1 MKREKLFGTDGVRG
15 KANIPPVTADF
26 MLKLAQVVAN
36 ETRNRSAH
44 QRVVIGKDTRLS
56 GYMLEAAI
64 TAGFLST
71 GVDVLLVG
79 PIPTPAIAY
88 LTRSLRADLGVM
100 ISASHNPFDDNG
112 IKIFG
117 AEGYKLDDKLEKAIE
132 QRLEHG
138 DIKLANPDQVGR
150 AKRIEGAAERYIEFI
165 KSSLPKSMRLD
176 GMRIVVDCAHGAA
189 YKIAPTLLGELGA
202 EVIALAVNPDGL
214 NINKDCGALFPNYL
228 REQVLKNHAD
238 FGFALDGDADRVVIC
253 DEKGQ
258 IWNGDHVLAAIV
270 SGWQAA
276 GKIQGQAVI
285 GTIMS
290 NLGLELFI
298 QSQGLQFHRT
308 PVGDRYIVE
317 AMQKM
322 QCNVGGEQSGHI
334 ILSDF
339 STTGDGI
346 IAALQVLTVLWQQN
360 VPASNLTGLYPVLPQ
375 RMVNIP
381 YHNKQVLEHPDVQ
394 EIIDKSQKKL
404 GKKGRLVIRKS
415 GTEPVIRIMV
425 EAEDGQFADKL
436 LKNIQ
441 QTICRYA
448 DETYIS

>member
-71 GVDVLLVG
+71 GMDVLLVG

-100 ISASHNPFDDNG
+100 ISASHNSFDDNG

-117 AEGYKLDDKLEKAIE
+117 ATGYKLDDKLEKAIE
-132 QRLEHG
+132 QRLEHD
-138 DIKLANPDQVGR
+138 DIKLVKPDQVGR

-176 GMRIVVDCAHGAA
+176 GMKIVVDCANGAA

-258 IWNGDHVLAAIV
+258 IWNGDQVLAAIV
-270 SGWQAA
+270 SGWQVAR
-276 GKIQGQAVI
+276 KIQGKAVV

-360 VPASNLTGLYPVLPQ
+360 IPASSLTDLYRVLPQ
-375 RMVNIP
+375 KMVNIP
-381 YHNKQVLEHPDVQ
+381 YHNKQVLDHPDVQ
-394 EIIDKSQKKL
+394 AIIDKSQNQL

-448 DETYIS
+448 DETHIS

>member
-36 ETRNRSAH
+36 ETRSRSAH

-71 GVDVLLVG
+71 GMDVLLVG

-132 QRLEHG
+132 QRLEHD
-138 DIKLANPDQVGR
+138 DIKLVKPDQVGR

-176 GMRIVVDCAHGAA
+176 GMKIVVDCANGAA

-258 IWNGDHVLAAIV
+258 IWNGDQVLAAIV
-270 SGWQAA
+270 SGWQVAR
-276 GKIQGQAVI
+276 KIQGKAVV

-360 VPASNLTGLYPVLPQ
+360 IPASSLTDLYRVLPQ
-375 RMVNIP
+375 KMVNIP
-381 YHNKQVLEHPDVQ
+381 YHNKQVLDHPDVQ
-394 EIIDKSQKKL
+394 AIIDKSQKQL
-404 GKKGRLVIRKS
+404 GKNGRLVIRKS

-425 EAEDGQFADKL
+425 EAEDGQLADKL

-448 DETYIS
+448 DETHIS

>member
-71 GVDVLLVG
+71 GMDVLLVG

-132 QRLEHG
+132 ERLEHG

-176 GMRIVVDCAHGAA
+176 GM
-189 YKIAPTLLGELGA
+189 KI
-202 EVIALAVNPDGL
+202 
-214 NINKDCGALFPNYL
+214 
-228 REQVLKNHAD
+228 
-238 FGFALDGDADRVVIC
+238 
-253 DEKGQ
+253 
-258 IWNGDHVLAAIV
+258 
-270 SGWQAA
+270 
-276 GKIQGQAVI
+276 
-285 GTIMS
+285 
-290 NLGLELFI
+290 
-298 QSQGLQFHRT
+298 
-308 PVGDRYIVE
+308 
-317 AMQKM
+317 
-322 QCNVGGEQSGHI
+322 
-334 ILSDF
+334 
-339 STTGDGI
+339 
-346 IAALQVLTVLWQQN
+346 
-360 VPASNLTGLYPVLPQ
+360 
-375 RMVNIP
+375 
-381 YHNKQVLEHPDVQ
+381 
-394 EIIDKSQKKL
+394 
-404 GKKGRLVIRKS
+404 
-415 GTEPVIRIMV
+415 
-425 EAEDGQFADKL
+425 
-436 LKNIQ
+436 
-441 QTICRYA
+441 
-448 DETYIS
+448 